1 MTTYLDIDKIEFER
15 NQSGFLGWKSDKI
28 EQINGYNC
36 KAYKANNLQLVTK
49 TRVEHLS
56 ELSVNNNYNNLDENE
71 EENMSRS
78 NKGLT
83 SFLTNLFNGTE
94 QKYKCEKLDDDLTAE
109 QYFSQHIQ
117 VPDYLGRKIDE
128 KRKIQTFNATLSLCE
143 NYPLSLHEQIL
154 PIVEL
159 MALNNSHFKK
169 LKEFITLQLPSGFPI
184 KIEIPLYRVITA
196 KVTFGNIHAIN
207 TPVDKVTCITD
218 SLGTP
223 ACLVDELVF
232 TIPNGYRSIGHT
244 LPQQMASREDE
255 DDILLQ
261 LAIQQ
266 SLSTSNQF
274 GDQEQVTALEMF
286 DYPIRRQRNN
296 SLNNLN
302 DSQFDDEDEILSRVI
317 AESLLYTNQS
327 QQIPIN
333 NNNNSNNALPT
344 NQDLNTILELSRR
357 EQEEREEQLRREE
370 EEFQRILQLSLIE
383 K

>member
-1 MTTYLDIDKIEFER
+1 MTTFLDIDKIEFER
-15 NQSGFLGWKSDKI
+15 NQSGFLGWRSDKI
-28 EQINGYNC
+28 EQINGFNC
-36 KAYKANNLQLVTK
+36 KAFKANNLQLVTK
-49 TRVEHLS
+49 TRVEHLNES
-56 ELSVNNNYNNLDENE
+56 NVKNDDLDDEDTDGTT
-71 EENMSRS
+71 SKA

-94 QKYKCEKLDDDLTAE
+94 QKYKCEKLDDELTVD
-109 QYFSQHIQ
+109 QYFSKNFQL
-117 VPDYLGRKIDE
+117 PEYLGRKIDE

-196 KVTFGNIHAIN
+196 KVTFGNIHATN
-207 TPVDKVTCITD
+207 TPVDKVTCINDLSTT
-218 SLGTP
+218 S
-223 ACLVDELVF
+223 ACLVDESVF
-232 TIPNGYRSIGHT
+232 SIPSGYCTIGHT
-244 LPQQMASREDE
+244 LRQQMVSREDE

-266 SLSTSNQF
+266 SLASSN
-274 GDQEQVTALEMF
+274 DQEQVTALEMF
-286 DYPIRRQRNN
+286 DNPLRRQRNN
-296 SLNNLN
+296 SMNNYAN
-302 DSQFDDEDEILSRVI
+302 SQFDDDEDDEILKRVI

-327 QQIPIN
+327 QQISRSTN
-333 NNNNSNNALPT
+333 LSNT
-344 NQDLNTILELSRR
+344 SVTSNQDLNTILELSRR

-370 EEFQRILQLSLIE
+370 EELQRILQLSLVE